1 MLNDILPENL
11 LVFDI
16 ETVPE
21 EKDFT
26 KLNPALQKLW
36 EDKNGRNR
44 PDDETHAQYY
54 FNRAGI
60 FAEFGKVIV
69 IVCGYMQK
77 KNNAYHL
84 KLKTYK
90 GHDEKLLLQEFSQT
104 LINVAKNNFQLC
116 GHNIR
121 EFDVPWLCRRMLI
134 NGLTLPPS
142 IDLYGKKPWEVNHV
156 DTLDLWKFGDFKH
169 YTSLNLLA
177 NILHI
182 PTPKD
187 DMDGSM
193 VGKVYWEEDG
203 LDRIATYC
211 SKDVVAVAQL
221 IMRLKGLP
229 LIADND
235 IVFAD

>member
-1 MLNDILPENL
+1 MLNDLLPENL

-16 ETVPE
+16 ETVPAVKHYSE
-21 EKDFT
+21 
-26 KLNPALQKLW
+26 LNPVFQKLW

-44 PDDETHAQYY
+44 PETETIEDYY

-90 GHDEKLLLQEFSQT
+90 NHNEKILLEEFSQT
-104 LINVAKNNFQLC
+104 LINAGKNNYQLC

-121 EFDVPWLCRRMLI
+121 EFDVPWICRRLLI
-134 NGLTLPPS
+134 NGMPLPPV
-142 IDLYGKKPWEVNHV
+142 IDLYGKKPWEVNHL
-156 DTLDLWKFGDFKH
+156 DTLDLWKFGDYKH

-177 NILHI
+177 NIFNI

-193 VGKVYWEEDG
+193 VGKVYWEQDG
-203 LDRIATYC
+203 LNRIAEYC
-211 SKDVVAVAQL
+211 NKDVIAVAQL
-221 IMRLKGLP
+221 IMRLRGIA
-229 LIADND
+229 LIEQNNISFVD
-235 IVFAD
+235 

>member
-1 MLNDILPENL
+1 MLDDLLPENL

-16 ETVPE
+16 ETVPAE
-21 EKDFT
+21 RDFSQLT
-26 KLNPALQKLW
+26 PAMQKLW

-44 PDDETHAQYY
+44 PETESPEQFY

-77 KNNAYHL
+77 KNNNYYL
-84 KLKTYK
+84 KLKVYK
-90 GHDEKLLLQEFSQT
+90 HHDEKQLLTEFSRT
-104 LINVAKNNFQLC
+104 LQNAANNKYQLC

-134 NGLTLPPS
+134 NGLPLPHS

-156 DTLDLWKFGDFKH
+156 DTLDLWKFGDYKH
-169 YTSLNLLA
+169 YTSLNLLT
-177 NILHI
+177 NILGI
-182 PTPKD
+182 PTPKE

-193 VGKVYWEEDG
+193 VGKSYWEEDG
-203 LDRIATYC
+203 LDRIAVYC
-211 SKDVVAVAQL
+211 SKDVIAVAQL

-229 LIADND
+229 LIADAN
-235 IVFAD
+235 ISFSE